1 MHRSANTRLTNGSIH
16 LLRSLGIAFR
26 ALLIK
31 RYTLQRESMIFAE
44 IEHPEEYWEFHE
56 ELKQHLSQHFENVEH
71 GLQADSWFWVF
82 IEKNKVAIDTFS
94 SMKHQVKSAGPG
106 SHVQYVISVLQ
117 EKYKVNVYLTPE
129 LEGHGDFL

>member
-1 MHRSANTRLTNGSIH
+1 
-16 LLRSLGIAFR
+16 
-26 ALLIK
+26 
-31 RYTLQRESMIFAE
+31 MIFAE

-94 SMKHQVKSAGPG
+94 SMKHQVKSADPG
-106 SHVQYVISVLQ
+106 SHVQHVISVLQ
-117 EKYKVNVYLTPE
+117 EKYKVNVYSTPE
-129 LEGHGDFL
+129 LEGHEDSL